1 MYRKHSIKFTYK
13 AFYRRIVRM
22 IPQYLRKNGQHP
34 LLDHLETVRADGGV
48 AEERLQAEFDEVS
61 LRVPLPQRM
70 RCEHVVRV
78 PVELVAQVGVR
89 EGLVVAAGHVAVQG
103 GRGEGADAVVD
114 VGRVARKGG
123 EDLLEEFRGRGLG
136 DALRTRRGRQE
147 EAEVDLWSA
156 GQADGGAAVA

>member
-1 MYRKHSIKFTYK
+1 
-13 AFYRRIVRM
+13 M

-34 LLDHLETVRADGGV
+34 LLDHLETVRADGRV
-48 AEERLQAEFDEVS
+48 AEERLQAELDEVP
-61 LRVPLPQRM
+61 LRVALPQRHG
-70 RCEHVVRV
+70 EHVVRV

-147 EAEVDLWSA
+147 ETEVDLWSA